1 MGAGFEAAKAMGT
14 PVIVSDVCAARE
26 AVEDGVTGLW
36 FKSGSV
42 AALAEALEAIRDDAL
57 VARMSRAA
65 YDDYWR
71 APLTLEAH
79 VERLL
84 TIYAGLASPRQP
96 VEADAST
103 AA

>member
-1 MGAGFEAAKAMGT
+1 M
-14 PVIVSDVCAARE
+14 
-26 AVEDGVTGLW
+26 TGLW
-36 FKSGSV
+36 FKSGDV
-42 AALAEALEAIRDDAL
+42 EALAEALAKIRDDAL

-71 APLTLEAH
+71 APLTLESH

-84 TIYAGLASPRQP
+84 TIYAELASPRRP
-96 VEADAST
+96 AEVGSSP